1 MDYPLNN
8 GTFSA
13 EGPRAGLRRRR
24 SETERVS
31 RAGDRREGA
40 TRGRR
45 RLRRR
50 RGAPTIS
57 IYTTPAISSPH
68 FGGPSREVP
77 LWRARD
83 MLSTL
88 ASVGLSLAPRAP
100 PALRAA
106 LGAGSARPAA
116 AAAGLGGRCGLAQM
130 SAFVGPR
137 QLWIEEKLEEAF
149 SPVHMEVMNESH
161 GRVEDECALAR
172 PHARACARRHTR
184 IELLAALDPTADAP
198 ICNEVGGTAL

>member
-1 MDYPLNN
+1 
-8 GTFSA
+8 
-13 EGPRAGLRRRR
+13 
-24 SETERVS
+24 
-31 RAGDRREGA
+31 
-40 TRGRR
+40 
-45 RLRRR
+45 
-50 RGAPTIS
+50 
-57 IYTTPAISSPH
+57 
-68 FGGPSREVP
+68 
-77 LWRARD
+77 

-100 PALRAA
+100 ALRAA
-106 LGAGSARPAA
+106 LGAGSARPA

-172 PHARACARRHTR
+172 PHARACARRT
-184 IELLAALDPTADAP
+184 LGLS
-198 ICNEVGGTAL
+198 C